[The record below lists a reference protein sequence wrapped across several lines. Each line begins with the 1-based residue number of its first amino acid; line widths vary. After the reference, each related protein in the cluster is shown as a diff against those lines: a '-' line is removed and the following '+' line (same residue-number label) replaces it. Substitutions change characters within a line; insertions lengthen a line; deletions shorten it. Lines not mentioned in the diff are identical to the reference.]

1 MISAETLASKNLTDE
16 TLAKQWAKKY
26 VQNLELKTPDE
37 QFSDRLQ
44 LSRVVSQEGRERT
57 AQTLSKTLRL
67 VSAQAWNKTEALLA
81 REVQRHQID
90 PQLINP
96 WDIAADSFRI
106 YDKVLAVYTQQSKP
120 QNLSVSVAMGAASGS
135 QHFYE
140 QEVEVQTDRVPPS
153 RLATIVG
160 GDIGT
165 IRKKYTATDPRL
177 IGFVS
182 MQFHYTSQMLL
193 ELLSPVEQML
203 VGSYF
208 KVIDDHLYMPLQ
220 RAYEAAANLDYS
232 SPILQ
237 AVQRWLPIG
246 TEIATSV
253 CKRAVEHHPNYISYT
268 GQLNSPLVK
277 ISSIRDVEMFQVY
290 LWVCALEN
298 RIDVV
303 QQELFPLCV
312 MLYPP
317 LKVNWHLVRSLV
329 RLLHEEVRDR
339 LKPKDIDIFRPYLQ
353 SLEMMFSPEVLG

>member
-1 MISAETLASKNLTDE
+1 MSTQTLADPNIGNE

-26 VQNLELKTPDE
+26 VQNLELETQDE
-37 QFSDRLQ
+37 QLSDRLK
-44 LSRVVSQEGRERT
+44 LAKVVSQEGRERT
-57 AQTLSKTLRL
+57 AQTLSNTLRL

-81 REVQRHQID
+81 KEVQRHHID
-90 PQLINP
+90 PRLINP
-96 WDIAADSFRI
+96 WEIAADSFRI
-106 YDKVLAVYTQQSKP
+106 YDKVLAVYTQQGKP
-120 QNLSVSVAMGAASGS
+120 QNISVSVAMGAANGS
-135 QHFYE
+135 AHFYE
-140 QEVEVQTDRVPPS
+140 QEIEVQTDRIPPS

-220 RAYEAAANLDYS
+220 RAYEAAANLDYN

-237 AVQRWLPIG
+237 AVQHWLPLG
-246 TEIATSV
+246 TEIAVAV
-253 CKRAVEHHPNYISYT
+253 CDRAIEQYPHYTSYT
-268 GQLNSPLVK
+268 GKLSNPTVK

-290 LWVCALEN
+290 LWVCALESN
-298 RIDVV
+298 IDVV

-317 LKVNWHLVRSLV
+317 LKVNWELVRSLV
-329 RLLHEEVRDR
+329 QFLNEEVRDR
-339 LKPKDIDIFRPYLQ
+339 LAPRDFKIFSSYLQ
-353 SLEMMFSPEVLG
+353 SVKMMFSPEVLS

>member
-1 MISAETLASKNLTDE
+1 MSTSTLAGHNSANE

-26 VQNLELKTPDE
+26 VQNLELETQDE
-37 QFSDRLQ
+37 QLSDRLK
-44 LSRVVSQEGRERT
+44 LTKLVSQAGRERT
-57 AQTLSKTLRL
+57 AQTLCDTLRL

-81 REVQRHQID
+81 REVQRHHID
-90 PQLINP
+90 PKLINP

-106 YDKVLAVYTQQSKP
+106 YDKVLAVYTQQAKP
-120 QNLSVSVAMGAASGS
+120 QNISVSVAMGTGNGSG
-135 QHFYE
+135 HFYE
-140 QEVEVQTDRVPPS
+140 QEVEVETDRVPPS

-160 GDIGT
+160 GDIGV

-220 RAYEAAANLDYS
+220 RAYEAAANLDYN

-237 AVQRWLPIG
+237 AVQHWLPLG

-253 CKRAVEHHPNYISYT
+253 CGRAVRQYPNYISYT
-268 GQLNSPLVK
+268 GKLSNPVVR

-298 RIDVV
+298 SIDVV
-303 QQELFPLCV
+303 QEELFPLCV

-317 LKVNWHLVRSLV
+317 LKVNWHLVRSLID
-329 RLLHEEVRDR
+329 LLYQEVRHR
-339 LKPKDIDIFRPYLQ
+339 LQPTELNIFSSYLHA
-353 SLEMMFSPEVLG
+353 LETMFSPEVLG